1 MFILS
6 DYLADDWL
14 WSWLPLLTSEICNY
28 NKLYLLN
35 DVLANQTFPSEGVSQ
50 FYSLV
55 KTLFSLDVQ
64 CTKFSR

>member
-1 MFILS
+1 MT
-6 DYLADDWL
+6 DDWL

-55 KTLFSLDVQ
+55 ETLFFLNVQ
-64 CTKFSR
+64 CSKFSR